1 MDFLGLRNLTIIEET
16 LKFIKQNKN
25 EDIDL
30 SSLSLEDKKTFDL
43 LSSGETTGIFQL
55 ESSGMRRYIK
65 ELMPTSIFDLMAMVA
80 LYRPGPMQNI
90 PEFIA
95 RKHNPS
101 RISYPDPRLKEV
113 LAQSYGIL
121 AYQDDVLLTAI
132 KIAGYDWLEADK
144 LRKAVGKKIPSEMKK
159 QRQTFVKGSVKNG
172 LTEKKAE
179 ELFDL
184 IAPFAGYGFNKAH
197 ASCYATIAFRTAY
210 LKAHYSV
217 EFMTALLT
225 AESRGS
231 SGPIRG
237 EKIAQAISECKR
249 LNVTIL
255 PPSVNFSISEFSI
268 EDNTKVRFGLSAI
281 KNVGSAAIST
291 ILEAREEGK
300 FTGLYDF
307 CERVDLSK
315 VNKKTLESLI
325 KAGAMDV
332 FGNRAALLASFP
344 DVVNRISKEQKNKI
358 KNQGGLFDDF
368 KPDTSS
374 YEMMIIKSDIEE
386 FSDKEKLI
394 FEREL
399 LGFFLTDHPL
409 NQELENILKIITHTL
424 EELSDETEGSRV
436 KVGGLLANI
445 KKIIT
450 KKSNSEMAF
459 VALENHVGVNIECVV
474 FPKTF
479 EVLKNKLIKDTIVI
493 IEGKLNF
500 KDGNPVIIVDTIDRL
515 N

>member
-1 MDFLGLRNLTIIEET
+1 
-16 LKFIKQNKN
+16 
-25 EDIDL
+25 
-30 SSLSLEDKKTFDL
+30 
-43 LSSGETTGIFQL
+43 
-55 ESSGMRRYIK
+55 
-65 ELMPTSIFDLMAMVA
+65 
-80 LYRPGPMQNI
+80 
-90 PEFIA
+90 
-95 RKHNPS
+95 
-101 RISYPDPRLKEV
+101 
-113 LAQSYGIL
+113 
-121 AYQDDVLLTAI
+121 
-132 KIAGYDWLEADK
+132 
-144 LRKAVGKKIPSEMKK
+144 RKAVGKKIPSEMKK